1 MCGNNPCQ
9 PILFQQ
15 TVNNP
20 FEITTPAGGTITAF
34 TSLKPI
40 SSAGT
45 IENDASSVGTITV
58 TFLRAGA
65 TVFTITLAN
74 GLSEAYNVTR
84 FDTVSI
90 SSTGV
95 VAGQICLNIVN
106 KF

>member
-15 TVNNP
+15 SVNNP

-34 TSLKPI
+34 
-40 SSAGT
+40 SSVKSVSAAGT

-58 TFLRAGA
+58 NFLRAGI
-65 TVFTITLAN
+65 TVFTVTLAN

-90 SSTGV
+90 SSSGEA
-95 VAGQICLNIVN
+95 AGQICLNLVN